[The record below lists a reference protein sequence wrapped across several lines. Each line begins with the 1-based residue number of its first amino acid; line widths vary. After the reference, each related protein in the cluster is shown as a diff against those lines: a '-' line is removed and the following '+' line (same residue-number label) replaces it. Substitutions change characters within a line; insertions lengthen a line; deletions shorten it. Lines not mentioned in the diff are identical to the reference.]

1 MIVLSV
7 SVYGKLNQGK
17 KMAKFSKIYIE
28 RDGVITDIRD
38 LPREE
43 YETVMDIFMSVRMA
57 YIVLMDRSIREGKKL
72 KTNEQ

>member
-1 MIVLSV
+1 
-7 SVYGKLNQGK
+7 
-17 KMAKFSKIYIE
+17 MAKFSKIYIE